1 MTDVNDLYE
10 VNDREPE
17 ETEAEPREPLDL
29 EDLETSWFA
38 MASERKVL
46 GEHGMAVLDAFPRLL
61 EELVESRERIAAF
74 EALPTR
80 EEWVV
85 TGGPNFP
92 AEPGGPPVWPDAGVI
107 AYVNRHATAQLWR
120 RLLTVR
126 PYEPVDER
134 GPF

>member
-1 MTDVNDLYE
+1 MSHVEDLHE
-10 VNDREPE
+10 PNDREPGE
-17 ETEAEPREPLDL
+17 PKQEARID
-29 EDLETSWFA
+29 
-38 MASERKVL
+38 
-46 GEHGMAVLDAFPRLL
+46 LDAVEESIRVYYSGSDDESSKAAEGLL
-61 EELVESRERIAAF
+61 TVAAPLVTELREARERIAAF

-85 TGGPNFP
+85 TGGPDFP
-92 AEPGGPPVWPDAGVI
+92 AEPGGPPVWPDAGVV
-107 AYVNRHATAQLWR
+107 AYVKRHATAQLWR

>member
-1 MTDVNDLYE
+1 MSHVEDLYE
-10 VNDREPE
+10 PNDRKPDEPKQEARIDLDAVE
-17 ETEAEPREPLDL
+17 ESIRVYYSGSDDESSKAA
-29 EDLETSWFA
+29 EDLLTVA
-38 MASERKVL
+38 APLVT
-46 GEHGMAVLDAFPRLL
+46 
-61 EELVESRERIAAF
+61 ELREARERIAAF

-85 TGGPNFP
+85 TGGPDFP
-92 AEPGGPPVWPDAGVI
+92 TEPGGPPVWPDAGVI
-107 AYVNRHATAQLWR
+107 AYVARHATAQLWR